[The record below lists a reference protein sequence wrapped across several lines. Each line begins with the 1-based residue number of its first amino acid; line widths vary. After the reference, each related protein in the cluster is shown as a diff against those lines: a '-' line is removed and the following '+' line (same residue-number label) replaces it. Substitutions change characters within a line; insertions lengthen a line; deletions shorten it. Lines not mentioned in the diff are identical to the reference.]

1 MSPNLFIRTSISS
14 WNILCYAIHNFLPNS
29 RSISALSRRNRTA
42 DHGKLFL
49 LVIPEWT
56 LCSDNYFLLMADML
70 PLFGKALNHPAL
82 GPTTV
87 ETTLHKTPPK
97 NTVSLFKNHPVGT
110 TCLFFYILYIQRIIP
125 KKTGFF

>member
-1 MSPNLFIRTSISS
+1 MSPNLFIRTSFSS

-29 RSISALSRRNRTA
+29 RSISALSRRKRTA
-42 DHGKLFL
+42 DPSKHFL

-110 TCLFFYILYIQRIIP
+110 TCLFFFYYTYRELSP
-125 KKTGFF
+125 KTGFF